1 GGSAA
6 AVAARLCPGALGT
19 DTGGSVR
26 QPASLCGLVG
36 IKPTYGRVSRLGVI
50 AFASSLDQVGTFARS
65 AQDCALLTS
74 AICGHDPFD
83 STSVD
88 LEVPKFDESIGK
100 EIKGLRVGIPREY
113 FVDGMSK
120 EVESAVRSAISQLEK
135 LGAQAVEISLPH
147 TEAAVA
153 VYYILAPAEAS
164 SNLARYDGI
173 RYGYRCKN
181 PEDLKDLYFRSRSE
195 GFGKEVK
202 RRIMIGA
209 YVLSTGYYDAYYLR
223 AQKVRTLIKRDF
235 DQAFEKE
242 CDLIACPVAPTTAF
256 KIGEKSSDPLAMYLS
271 DIFTIPVNLAGLPGM
286 SLPCGFDSAGL
297 PIGLQ
302 LIAKPWNEEAIFRA
316 AAAYQGATEWHKKFA
331 SV

>member
-1 GGSAA
+1 M
-6 AVAARLCPGALGT
+6 
-19 DTGGSVR
+19 
-26 QPASLCGLVG
+26 
-36 IKPTYGRVSRLGVI
+36 
-50 AFASSLDQVGTFARS
+50 
-65 AQDCALLTS
+65 
-74 AICGHDPFD
+74 
-83 STSVD
+83 
-88 LEVPKFDESIGK
+88 GK

-113 FVDGMSK
+113 FVEGMSK

-135 LGAQAVEISLPH
+135 LGAEAVEISLPH
-147 TEAAVA
+147 TAAAVA

-164 SNLARYDGI
+164 SNLARYDGV
-173 RYGYRCKN
+173 RYGYRCQN

-202 RRIMIGA
+202 RRIMIGT

-223 AQKVRTLIKRDF
+223 AQKVRALIKRDF
-235 DQAFEKE
+235 DQVFEKE

-302 LIAKPWNEEAIFRA
+302 LIAKPWNEEVIFRA

-331 SV
+331 GV